1 MNVTATPSADGRE
14 CDVKY
19 LPPISIYHKWTDQD
33 SSVNQNT
40 DSRYNYTQIKKVM
53 ENLKLISVRIEPETL
68 RLIDKYAKRH
78 DYYKRSAIIN
88 SILAA
93 VIKCSDP
100 QTLWK
105 ILTTWQPEKSG
116 YEITFKVSEK
126 KLEHIAGQDV

>member
-1 MNVTATPSADGRE
+1 
-14 CDVKY
+14 
-19 LPPISIYHKWTDQD
+19 
-33 SSVNQNT
+33 
-40 DSRYNYTQIKKVM
+40 M